1 MKTVEGQD
9 GMEKR
14 IIWIATGLK
23 YTQRGNGK
31 RRDRPSQS
39 ILKKEADLLDKLT
52 LAGVRLDVR
61 LPWETEQM
69 NEQRWERER
78 EREGAQDRRWVVA
91 VHETALT
98 PLWLATLDLR
108 PASRYDWHKYG

>member
-1 MKTVEGQD
+1 MV
-9 GMEKR
+9 EKR

-39 ILKKEADLLDKLT
+39 TPKKEADLLDKLT

-78 EREGAQDRRWVVA
+78 EREGGGTGSKVGGGRTRNS
-91 VHETALT
+91 TYT
-98 PLWLATLDLR
+98 PVTSNPR
-108 PASRYDWHKYG
+108 PPARL